1 MKKYRL
7 HGLGLCLA
15 LALLSTASL
24 VPTSQAQPV
33 SPAGTWDLIISG
45 SEKGVAYITFDDA
58 GSLSGYEAIGPSKPG
73 SIDDPIE
80 IERISGDA
88 GRVITTTSGS
98 SSNTTIQT
106 ILGFGLLSGTWSY
119 DIKGN
124 IIGVYTEGSENR
136 SCLTNDEITA
146 VVSNAIIDFK

>member
-1 MKKYRL
+1 MKKHRL

-58 GSLSGYEAIGPSKPG
+58 GSLSGYEAIGPSKPE

-80 IERISGDA
+80 IERTSGDQ
-88 GRVITTTSGS
+88 GRVTATSGS
-98 SSNTTIQT
+98 SSNTTVQT

-119 DIKGN
+119 D
-124 IIGVYTEGSENR
+124 
-136 SCLTNDEITA
+136 
-146 VVSNAIIDFK
+146 